1 MAHSQ
6 EKKKL
11 VEIIPEEAQTLDL
24 LDKDFM
30 LWMLKATM
38 DKELKEIRTMCEHVG
53 NFTRE
58 RNCKKYNSWNK
69 NSVEVTVADLSRQE
83 SKNPIRTRKRK
94 DEEKWST

>member
-30 LWMLKATM
+30 LRMLKATM
-38 DKELKEIRTMCEHVG
+38 DKELKEIRTMCEHMG
-53 NFTRE
+53 NFTRDK
-58 RNCKKYNSWNK
+58 NCKKYNS
-69 NSVEVTVADLSRQE
+69 
-83 SKNPIRTRKRK
+83 
-94 DEEKWST
+94 